1 MIDFKQIIAESIAQ
15 ITNIEVNEIKGF
27 IEVPKEQG
35 NGDYAFPCFKL
46 AKTFFKKLMKM
57 KNMENQKLEMV
68 KT

>member
-46 AKTFFKKLMKM
+46 AKTLRKSP
-57 KNMENQKLEMV
+57 
-68 KT
+68 